1 VREERATPYCRTK
14 AELRQAVA
22 EKLSDI
28 PESEIAKVKFQVFGK
43 YQGVNLA
50 DHPSAIRGGLTCGG
64 DLEVQIDLAIPG
76 PMDKAQIELLCESL
90 PNLPD
95 GTYSARL
102 SIVTSAEEGAFPG
115 PSEVP

>member
-1 VREERATPYCRTK
+1 MPEVAREERATPYCRTK

-28 PESEIAKVKFQVFGK
+28 PESEIAKVKFQVLSK
-43 YQGVNLA
+43 YQGVNLT
-50 DHPSAIRGGLTCGG
+50 DHPSAFRGGLTCGG

-76 PMDKAQIELLCESL
+76 PLDKAQIESLCESL
-90 PNLPD
+90 PTLPD

-102 SIVTSAEEGAFPG
+102 SLA
-115 PSEVP
+115 